1 MWLALSIGFL
11 GSFHCIGMC
20 GPIAMALPLNRRT
33 IFAKY
38 SGILTYNAGRIFTYA
53 LIGAIFGLLG
63 QGIRIAGFQQALS
76 ISIGI
81 LLVISAFVPKI
92 LDGISFKGK
101 IGLFL
106 SKMQHQISVLFKK
119 PSYESLF
126 SIGFLNGFLPCGLV
140 YMALGSSLAQNSLTE
155 SVLFMVFF
163 GIGTMPMMIF
173 ASELGG
179 VISIGLRNKIK
190 RLIPVFIGIVGVFFI
205 VRGMNLN
212 IPYLS
217 PKINVERP
225 TIQQCD

>member
-1 MWLALSIGFL
+1 
-11 GSFHCIGMC
+11 
-20 GPIAMALPLNRRT
+20 MALPLNRNSVVE
-33 IFAKY
+33 KY
-38 SGILTYNAGRIFTYA
+38 LGILTYNAGRITTYA

-81 LLVISAFVPKI
+81 LLVISAFVPKL

-101 IGLFL
+101 IGLLL
-106 SKMQHQISVLFKK
+106 SNMQHELSLLFKK
-119 PSYESLF
+119 SSYESLF

-140 YMALGSSLAQNSLTE
+140 YMALGSSLAQDTLLDSI
-155 SVLFMVFF
+155 LFMVFF
-163 GIGTMPMMIF
+163 GVGTMPMMIF

-179 VISIGLRNKIK
+179 VISINFRNKIK
-190 RLIPVFIGIVGVFFI
+190 RLIPVFIGVVGIFFI